1 MLEFLPITEW
11 TNVSQVVYDATVAGN
26 TTAHGKPVIEKGS
39 DRTVRICKSYKDNNH
54 CLDCTDVFSCPVGKL
69 AMAKGSSNVNPE
81 EYL

>member
-1 MLEFLPITEW
+1 MLEFLPVTKWIT
-11 TNVSQVVYDATVAGN
+11 VSERVYAATTSGY
-26 TTAHGKPVIEKGS
+26 TTVNNKPVIEKGA
-39 DRTVRICKSYKDNNH
+39 DRIVQICDSYENNKH